1 MEEDLFERIEQLEA
15 RQAKDDEL
23 CCMVNRHWNQLDEDT
38 SILLRRFDSSF
49 CEEEGGEDDESSEA
63 ASAPPFEKGLLR
75 IVYFPTKVYLV
86 IKTNVILRYF
96 DKRSDLS
103 DCR

>member
-1 MEEDLFERIEQLEA
+1 MEA

-49 CEEEGGEDDESSEA
+49 CEEEGGDDDESSEA
-63 ASAPPFEKGLLR
+63 ASAPYEKGT
-75 IVYFPTKVYLV
+75 IQ
-86 IKTNVILRYF
+86 F
-96 DKRSDLS
+96 DFL
-103 DCR
+103 CC